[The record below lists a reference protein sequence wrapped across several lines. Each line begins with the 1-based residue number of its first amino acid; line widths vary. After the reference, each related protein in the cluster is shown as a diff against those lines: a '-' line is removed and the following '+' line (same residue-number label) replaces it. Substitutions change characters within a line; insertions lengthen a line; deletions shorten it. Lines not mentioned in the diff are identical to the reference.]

1 MEDGDRRRKTEKG
14 LGEGGGGKGRGTKEG
29 GEWKEIISSTNR
41 IIIEILREILVNH
54 FGKLIENL
62 KR

>member
-1 MEDGDRRRKTEKG
+1 VEDGDRRRKTEKG
-14 LGEGGGGKGRGTKEG
+14 GGEGGGGKGGGTKEG